1 MAARAPAWHGE
12 LMLVSRTSRKST
24 KDEARQL
31 LSVPFALTRTVR
43 VPEQLR
49 RVRIGEADGQRIWT
63 FDLAIN
69 AQSVDHGADYTHDNY
84 SAAVVQLPVRIG
96 GRVALARS
104 GLLRNPEEALVPEVE
119 GGTEEL
125 RRRFRVRSSSCEL
138 AGRMLDERVCAWLI
152 GPGRG
157 FHYEI
162 VHDRVLAY
170 GWRRWLGGTGP
181 LRAALGLAAEL
192 SERRLL
198 EAA

>member
-1 MAARAPAWHGE
+1 
-12 LMLVSRTSRKST
+12 MLVSRTSRKPT

-49 RVRIGEADGQRIWT
+49 RVRIGEAGGRPIWT

-69 AQSVDHGADYTHDNY
+69 AQSVDHGTDYTHDNY
-84 SAAVVQLPVRIG
+84 SAAVVQLPVRID
-96 GRVALARS
+96 GRVALTRR
-104 GLLRNPEEALVPEVE
+104 GLLRNPEEAVAPEVE

-125 RRRFRVRSSSCEL
+125 RRRFRVRSSSGEL
-138 AGRMLDERVCAWLI
+138 AERMLDERVCEWLT

-192 SERRLL
+192 TQDRRL
-198 EAA
+198 EAAA

>member
-1 MAARAPAWHGE
+1 
-12 LMLVSRTSRKST
+12 MLVSRTSRKPS

-49 RVRIGEADGQRIWT
+49 RVRIGEADGRRIWT

-69 AQSVDHGADYTHDNY
+69 AQSVDHGTDYTHDNY
-84 SAAVVQLPVRIG
+84 SAAVIQLPVRID
-96 GRVALARS
+96 GRVALARK
-104 GLLRNPEEALVPEVE
+104 GLLRNPEEAVAPEVE

-125 RRRFRVRSSSCEL
+125 RRRFRVRSSSGEL
-138 AGRMLDERVCAWLI
+138 AERLLDQRVCEWLT
-152 GPGRG
+152 GPGGG

-192 SERRLL
+192 TEGRRL

>member
-1 MAARAPAWHGE
+1 VAP
-12 LMLVSRTSRKST
+12 LLVSRTSRKPT

-49 RVRIGEADGQRIWT
+49 RVRIGEADGRRVWT

-69 AQSVDHGADYTHDNY
+69 AQSVDHGTNYTHDNY
-84 SAAVVQLPVRIG
+84 SAAVIQLPVRID
-96 GRVALARS
+96 GRVALARRGFLS
-104 GLLRNPEEALVPEVE
+104 NPEEALVPEVE
-119 GGTEEL
+119 GGTDEL
-125 RRRFRVRSSSCEL
+125 RRRFRVRASSGEL
-138 AGRMLDERVCAWLI
+138 AAQMLDERVCAWLT

-181 LRAALGLAAEL
+181 LRAALGLAAEPTD
-192 SERRLL
+192 RRQL